1 VALSRRGS
9 ASLCVRPG
17 SSTASLR
24 SASVSRSQKNKG
36 EVVL

>member
-9 ASLCVRPG
+9 ASLCVPPG

-24 SASVSRSQKNKG
+24 SASQSQKNKG